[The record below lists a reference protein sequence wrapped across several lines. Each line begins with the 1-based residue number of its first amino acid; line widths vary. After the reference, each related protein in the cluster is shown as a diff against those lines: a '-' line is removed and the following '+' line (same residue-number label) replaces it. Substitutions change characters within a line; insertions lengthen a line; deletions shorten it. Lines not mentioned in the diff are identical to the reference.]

1 MKAFSLFL
9 ITGITVSC
17 FALGQMPLGM
27 AGPEVTFETASQPGT
42 VVPGSTFSAA
52 VRVSLS
58 DGWHVNAHEPL
69 DDFLIATVLSFE
81 EQEGFILRATAYP
94 EAKVINLSFSPDPLA
109 VYEEIFMLAFEM
121 EVGAEVAAGDYAL
134 EGSLQFQACNDAM
147 CAAPREESFSF
158 PVTVGEAASEEENLP
173 AWFEEAPF
181 AFLKE
186 AEAVVDETAPPAED
200 LETVEETVADAE
212 EGLGEDS
219 APGNWQELADQFRVV
234 NTLAGYSDTEGFLA
248 FIAGDSGG
256 DDSAPSGGLG
266 GLWLLWIVIGG
277 GFLLNFTPCV
287 LPLIPINIAIIGAGA
302 KAGSRRRGFA
312 LGSAY
317 GLGIALVY
325 GSLGLLVV
333 LGLSSAFGTINSTVW
348 FNAAIAVL
356 FVVLGLAM
364 FDIVQIDF
372 SRFQTS
378 LGLTPKKGGH
388 FFAALGMGSVSAL
401 LAGACVA
408 PVVIYTI
415 LQAQDLY
422 SQGNVFALALPFGLG
437 VGMALPWPFL
447 GAGLSLLPKPGMW
460 MVRVKQAF
468 GVFIIAFA
476 VYYGYLAWSLMAP
489 ASVQVDEEGLW
500 VSQLEV
506 GLEQALENKQPVLI
520 DFWATWCKNCSVM
533 NRTVLRDPEVLDALE
548 GHVKIKYQAESLQ
561 SAPTR
566 DVVEYYKVLGLP
578 TFILLEPK
586 E

>member
-1 MKAFSLFL
+1 MKAFSLFVIAGL
-9 ITGITVSC
+9 TVNC
-17 FALGQMPLGM
+17 CALGQMSLGM
-27 AGPEVTFETASQPGT
+27 AGPEVSFETAVQAVT
-42 VVPGSTFSAA
+42 VVPGSRFAGA

-81 EQEGFILRATAYP
+81 EKEGFSLQATAYP
-94 EAKVINLSFSPDPLA
+94 EAKVITLSFSPDPLA

-121 EVGAEVAAGDYAL
+121 EVDSEVAAGDYAL
-134 EGSLQFQACNDAM
+134 EGVLQFQACNDAM
-147 CAAPREESFSF
+147 CAAPRTESFSLS
-158 PVTVGEAASEEENLP
+158 VTVGEASTEEEENLP
-173 AWFEEAPF
+173 AWFEDAPF
-181 AFLKE
+181 ALLKE
-186 AEAVVDETAPPAED
+186 AEDADEEAAPAVED
-200 LETVEETVADAE
+200 PEEDAETVADAKE
-212 EGLGEDS
+212 STDDVS
-219 APGNWQELADQFRVV
+219 APGNWKELADQFQVV
-234 NTLAGYSDTEGFLA
+234 NTLAGYSDKDGFLA

-256 DDSAPSGGLG
+256 DDGSSSGGRS
-266 GLWLLWIVIGG
+266 GLWLLWIVIG

-302 KAGSRRRGFA
+302 KAGSRSRGFA
-312 LGSAY
+312 LGGAY

-333 LGLSSAFGTINSTVW
+333 LGLSSAFGTLNSTVW
-348 FNAAIAVL
+348 FNGAIALL

-372 SRFQTS
+372 SRFQTR
-378 LGLTPKKGGH
+378 LGLTPKEGGH
-388 FFAALGMGSVSAL
+388 FFAALGMGAVSAL

-408 PVVIYTI
+408 PVVIYTV

-422 SQGNVFALALPFGLG
+422 SQGNMLALALPFGLG

-468 GVFIIAFA
+468 GVFILAFA

-489 ASVQVDEEGLW
+489 ASTQVDDEGLW
-500 VSQLEV
+500 VHQLEA
-506 GLEQALENKQPVLI
+506 GLEQALENRQPVLI

-533 NRTVLRDPEVLDALE
+533 NRTVLQDPEVLEALDS
-548 GHVKIKYQAESLQ
+548 HVKIKYQAESLQ
-561 SAPTR
+561 SDPTR